1 MPADSSRCAVQQN
14 MPDTTSLLHRYRY
27 AIRIKS
33 ILGLCP
39 FTLRHNSASSTIV
52 QVTRWS
58 TGYAIVYCTLQFV
71 VYLCTEIRIF
81 SKMNLVDL
89 TGTRIIA
96 ILFEQITMFVV
107 FSVILWLHLWN
118 RHAHARLLNCIATVY
133 DRLETMRTPNGGK
146 QRNLQSLNVL
156 NATLIGVYSAWA
168 IAATCIASNLPD
180 GIYGYA
186 YLVMY
191 VLGMGTVLLAV
202 LHVREVALLLGDV
215 QRACIVAARPMAG
228 RNGMWRCD
236 RALST
241 LNDVHQLRDDFEE
254 CFGGVML
261 VCDTKDVLTTMS
273 FYLLSDIVFESG
285 IGSWNLWLIV
295 IMFVVPIL
303 VTNGLAFVT
312 FDRLEEQSQL
322 LQRYL
327 AWEDLHGLVTTAGV

>member
-1 MPADSSRCAVQQN
+1 
-14 MPDTTSLLHRYRY
+14 MPDTTSLLYRYRY

-33 ILGLCP
+33 IFGLCP
-39 FTLRHNSASSTIV
+39 FTLHHNSASSTIV
-52 QVTRWS
+52 RVTRWS
-58 TGYAIVYCTLQFV
+58 TGYGIVYCTLQFV
-71 VYLCTEIRIF
+71 VYLCIENRIF
-81 SKMNLVDL
+81 SELNLADL

-107 FSVILWLHLWN
+107 FSVVLWLHLWN
-118 RHAHARLLNCIATVY
+118 RHAHARLLNCIATVT
-133 DRLETMRTPNGGK
+133 DRLETMQTPNGGK

-156 NATLIGVYSAWA
+156 NGTLIGAYSAWA
-168 IAATCIASNLPD
+168 IAATWIVSNLPD
-180 GIYGYA
+180 GIYGYV
-186 YLVMY
+186 YLVIY
-191 VLGMGTVLLAV
+191 VLGMATVLLAV

-215 QRACIVAARPMAG
+215 QLACIVAARPMTG

-241 LNDVHQLRDDFEE
+241 LNDVQQLRDDFEE
-254 CFGGVML
+254 CFGIVLLFCG
-261 VCDTKDVLTTMS
+261 TKDVVILTMMS
-273 FYLLSDIVFESG
+273 FYLLSDIVFEGG
-285 IGSWNLWLIV
+285 IGSWQLWLIV
-295 IMFVVPIL
+295 IMFVVPIF